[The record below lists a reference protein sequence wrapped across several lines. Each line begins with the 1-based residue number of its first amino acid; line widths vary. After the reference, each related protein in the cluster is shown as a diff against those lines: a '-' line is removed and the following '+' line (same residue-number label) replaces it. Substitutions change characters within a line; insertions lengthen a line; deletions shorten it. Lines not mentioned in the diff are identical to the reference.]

1 MRVLLVTPDYPPPP
15 GGIQTLVRNLE
26 TGLEALGHDPIV
38 LQLDPDDYDRRASDF
53 LPTTRA
59 AASLVS
65 FAPRLY
71 PFYNAVYRATT
82 EAISRHDPDIVHAA
96 HIREWPALSA
106 ASELGISSVVS
117 THAVELGERALASIA
132 FDRAD
137 AVHAVSQFTA
147 SLIERDHDLE
157 PAAVIHPSIDL
168 DAYASP
174 TLSQEHGTPNT
185 ILSIA
190 RFVERKNVGTIID
203 AWERLSDDV
212 RRDRQLLLAGDGPLY
227 ESLRRRAETIDDV
240 RLLGWIDEAEK
251 RRRLREA
258 ELFVLP
264 ANGSGYDVEGFGIV
278 YIEAQAAGTPVVGS
292 SVGGVPEAVGDAGL
306 LVDDEH
312 DPAEVAR
319 AMERLSSD
327 TDLREHSLRAAE
339 RRIGNFD
346 LDHVAEQYVT
356 LYRELRDGRGAR

>member
-26 TGLEALGHDPIV
+26 TGLEALGHEPII
-38 LQLDPDDYDRRASDF
+38 LQLDPEGYDRRASDF
-53 LPTTRA
+53 LPTARA

-65 FAPRLY
+65 LAPRLY

-82 EAISRHDPDIVHAA
+82 EAISRHDPDIVHAV

-106 ASELGISSVVS
+106 AGAHGVPTVVS
-117 THAVELGERALASIA
+117 THAVELGERTLASIA

-137 AVHAVSQFTA
+137 AVHAVSRFTA
-147 SLIERDHDLE
+147 SLVERDHDVE
-157 PAAVIHPSIDL
+157 PAAIIHPSIDL
-168 DAYASP
+168 DAYATPSMPQTHTP
-174 TLSQEHGTPNT
+174 TKTMFSV
-185 ILSIA
+185 A

-203 AWERLSDDV
+203 AWEQLGDDV
-212 RRDRQLLLAGDGPLY
+212 RQDRQLLLAGEGPLY
-227 ESLRRRAETIDDV
+227 GSLRRRAETIDDV

-278 YIEAQAAGTPVVGS
+278 YIEAQAAGTPVIGS

-312 DPAEVAR
+312 DAAELAR
-319 AMERLSSD
+319 AMERLCSD
-327 TDLREHSLRAAE
+327 ADLRERSLRAAQ
-339 RRIGNFD
+339 RRIGDFD
-346 LDHVAEQYVT
+346 LDHVAERYVS